1 MSSPGCSRLIVS
13 SLLSLPPMN
22 KKAERLICNGVGAA
36 ILLST
41 LAAGVALYCTG
52 HHTGT
57 SPSIRKID
65 GVEYEGTELKE
76 L

>member
-1 MSSPGCSRLIVS
+1 
-13 SLLSLPPMN
+13 MN

-52 HHTGT
+52 HRTGT
-57 SPSIRKID
+57 PRHIRTVD
-65 GVEYEGTELKE
+65 VVEYKGIKLERP
-76 L
+76 

>member
-1 MSSPGCSRLIVS
+1 
-13 SLLSLPPMN
+13 MN
-22 KKAERLICNGVGAA
+22 KKAERVLCNGIGAA

-57 SPSIRKID
+57 PRYIRTID
-65 GVEYEGTELKE
+65 VIEYKGTKLERP
-76 L
+76 

>member
-1 MSSPGCSRLIVS
+1 
-13 SLLSLPPMN
+13 MN
-22 KKAERLICNGVGAA
+22 KKAERVLCNGIGAA

-52 HHTGT
+52 LHTGT
-57 SPSIRKID
+57 PPSVRKID
-65 GVEYEGTELKE
+65 VVEYEGTKLKE